1 MIQREVR
8 DWEPH
13 VALFGG
19 LDGLDYYRR
28 LIAESPRY
36 LKPGGSIVCEIGYSQ
51 LDQVRA
57 LIDPD
62 KLKLLFIT
70 EDLQGIPRTL
80 AMQREF

>member
-1 MIQREVR
+1 
-8 DWEPH
+8 
-13 VALFGG
+13 
-19 LDGLDYYRR
+19 
-28 LIAESPRY
+28 